1 MQKTDPCGDVATNA
15 SYDAVSAR
23 GSAMLTGADGTILQM
38 PQPAPNGLRVVHC
51 PVNIGGIP
59 ATNVQALKRKGID
72 AKLLMFRPPKLRSD
86 EPDIVLNTPDG
97 LWRRQLVQA
106 RALAR
111 LLPETDVFHFY
122 FGLTLVPRR
131 IQFPILK
138 LARKK
143 SVFHFLG
150 SDIRR
155 KTPEQLA
162 YARHA
167 DARIVGS
174 YDAARWVPDAHVVP
188 PGIELSRYPPAPPAG
203 NGRLRV
209 VHAPS
214 NRRKKGT
221 DLVVAACEEVGVDL
235 DIVEGVKHDDAVRRF
250 ARADVIVD
258 QLNAGWYGLF
268 AIESMALAKPVLGFL
283 NEDAVELTE
292 SAFGVRVPVVNVTKE
307 TLVRRLR
314 EIVDAGPHERKR
326 IGEASRAYV
335 ERVHDPDGIADQ
347 LLGIYAQL

>member
-1 MQKTDPCGDVATNA
+1 MAQRT
-15 SYDAVSAR
+15 R
-23 GSAMLTGADGTILQM
+23 
-38 PQPAPNGLRVVHC
+38 NGLRVVHC

-59 ATNVQALKRKGID
+59 ATNVRALKRKGVD

-86 EPDIVLNTPDG
+86 QPDIVLNTPDG

-122 FGLTLVPRR
+122 FGLTIVPRR
-131 IQFPILK
+131 LQFPILK
-138 LARKK
+138 AARKK

-162 YARHA
+162 YANLA

-188 PGIELSRYPPAPPAG
+188 PGIDLARYPPTPPST
-203 NGRLRV
+203 NGRVLA

-214 NRRKKGT
+214 NRPKKGT
-221 DLVVAACEEVGVDL
+221 DVVIAACEELGLEL
-235 DIVEGVKHDDAVRRF
+235 DIVEGVKHDEAVRRF
-250 ARADVIVD
+250 ARADVIID

-268 AIESMALAKPVLGFL
+268 AIESMALAKPVLAFL
-283 NEDAVELTE
+283 NEDAVEQTE
-292 SAFGVRVPVVNVTKE
+292 RAFAMRVPVVNVTKE
-307 TLVRRLR
+307 TLSARLR
-314 EIVDAGPHERKR
+314 EIVDAGAGERRR

-335 ERVHDPDGIADQ
+335 ERVHDPDKIADR
-347 LLGIYAQL
+347 LLEIYARL

>member
-1 MQKTDPCGDVATNA
+1 
-15 SYDAVSAR
+15 
-23 GSAMLTGADGTILQM
+23 MLTGGDGTILKMAQR
-38 PQPAPNGLRVVHC
+38 ARNGLRVVHC

-59 ATNVQALKRKGID
+59 ATNVRALKRKGVD

-111 LLPETDVFHFY
+111 LLPDTDVFHFY
-122 FGLTLVPRR
+122 FGLTIVPRR

-138 LARKK
+138 VARKK

-155 KTPEQLA
+155 KTPEELG
-162 YARHA
+162 YARVA

-188 PGIELSRYPPAPPAG
+188 PGIDLARYTPAPPSA
-203 NGRLRV
+203 NGRVLA

-221 DLVVAACEEVGVDL
+221 EVVIAACEQVGVEL
-235 DIVEGVKHDDAVRRF
+235 DIVEGVKHDEAVKRF
-250 ARADVIVD
+250 ARADVIID

-268 AIESMALAKPVLGFL
+268 AIESMALAKPVLAFL
-283 NEDAVELTE
+283 NDDAVARTE
-292 SAFGVRVPVVNVTKE
+292 QAFGTAVPVVNVTKE
-307 TLVRRLR
+307 TLVTRLR
-314 EIVDAGPHERKR
+314 EIVDAGADERSR
-326 IGEASRAYV
+326 IGAASRAYV
-335 ERVHDPDGIADQ
+335 ERVHDPDKIADR
-347 LLGIYAQL
+347 LLEIYAQL

>member
-1 MQKTDPCGDVATNA
+1 
-15 SYDAVSAR
+15 
-23 GSAMLTGADGTILQM
+23 MLTGGDGTILKMAQ
-38 PQPAPNGLRVVHC
+38 QARKRLRVVHC

-59 ATNVQALKRKGID
+59 ATNVQALKRKGVD

-111 LLPETDVFHFY
+111 LLPKTDVFHFY
-122 FGLTLVPRR
+122 FGLTIVPRR
-131 IQFPILK
+131 VQFPILK
-138 LARKK
+138 AARKK

-155 KTPEQLA
+155 KTPEELA
-162 YARHA
+162 YASVA

-174 YDAARWVPDAHVVP
+174 YDASRWVPDAYVVP
-188 PGIELSRYPPAPPAG
+188 PGIDLARYAAAPPSG
-203 NGRLRV
+203 NGRVLA

-221 DLVVAACEEVGVDL
+221 DIVIAACKEAGVEL
-235 DIVEGVKHDDAVRRF
+235 DIVEGVKHDEAVERF
-250 ARADVIVD
+250 ARADVIID

-268 AIESMALAKPVLGFL
+268 AIESMALAKPVLAFL
-283 NEDAVELTE
+283 NEDAVERTE
-292 SAFGVRVPVVNVTKE
+292 RAFGTSVPVVNVTKE
-307 TLVRRLR
+307 TLATRLR
-314 EIVDAGPHERKR
+314 ELVDAGPDERRR

-335 ERVHDPDGIADQ
+335 EHVHDPDAIADR
-347 LLGIYAQL
+347 LLEIYAQL

>member
-1 MQKTDPCGDVATNA
+1 
-15 SYDAVSAR
+15 
-23 GSAMLTGADGTILQM
+23 MLTGGDGTILKMAQR
-38 PQPAPNGLRVVHC
+38 ARNGLRVVHC

-59 ATNVQALKRKGID
+59 ATNVQALKRKGVD

-122 FGLTLVPRR
+122 FGLTIVPRR

-138 LARKK
+138 VARKK

-155 KTPEQLA
+155 KTPEELG
-162 YARHA
+162 YARVA

-188 PGIELSRYPPAPPAG
+188 PGIGLARYKPAPPSAS
-203 NGRLRV
+203 GRVLA

-221 DLVVAACEEVGVDL
+221 DLVIAACEQVGVEL
-235 DIVEGVKHDDAVRRF
+235 DIVEGVKHDEAVKRF
-250 ARADVIVD
+250 ARADVIID

-268 AIESMALAKPVLGFL
+268 AIESMALAKPVLAFL
-283 NEDAVELTE
+283 NDDAVARTE
-292 SAFGVRVPVVNVTKE
+292 QAFGTAVPVVNVTKE
-307 TLVRRLR
+307 TLVARLR
-314 EIVDAGPHERKR
+314 EIVDAGADERSR
-326 IGEASRAYV
+326 IGAASRAYV
-335 ERVHDPDGIADQ
+335 ERVHDPDKIADR
-347 LLGIYAQL
+347 LLEIYAQL